1 MFFGSFYTDYSSLS
15 SMDNE
20 GEVYTDSIECW
31 TSSGRDQAQI
41 MRNLV
46 DSGFVKQNKT
56 KVTLKLVDGGALLPS
71 ILAGIGPDVSLD
83 PTGGVIDYA
92 IRGVCLPLEN
102 YQDFDVIN
110 RSVDFE
116 KVNTIFDEQR
126 KKTREFLSKVFETY
140 QTENMES

>member
-102 YQDFDVIN
+102 YQDFDKVCERFDACAAFTLRSHICTSGFSKLSDDVHKN
-110 RSVDFE
+110 R
-116 KVNTIFDEQR
+116 
-126 KKTREFLSKVFETY
+126 Y
-140 QTENMES
+140 PC